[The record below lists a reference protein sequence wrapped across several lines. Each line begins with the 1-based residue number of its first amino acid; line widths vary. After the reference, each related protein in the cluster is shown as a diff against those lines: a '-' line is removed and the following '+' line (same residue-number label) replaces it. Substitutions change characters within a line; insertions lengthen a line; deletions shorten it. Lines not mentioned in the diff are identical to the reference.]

1 VFTRRVKHPHC
12 QHCIHDLLPHHF
24 AVCRTD
30 GQKTRATEFRLE
42 KKKRALSPPAVA
54 LPVVMPLRVA
64 KRWCHYVW
72 PSGGAITRGQRV
84 VPLRVAKRWCHYARP
99 SSGSSMS
106 SYPNMLGEGRFGVLK
121 VTHWIFSITRAQ
133 PFYRHKLCGI
143 RINNLFAV
151 VCPFVCSS
159 WVYDLFTAV
168 VCIPLSAWCAV
179 FILYAYISVS

>member
-1 VFTRRVKHPHC
+1 MWNTHIVNTAFTICFLIISPFIGLMARRLGR
-12 QHCIHDLLPHHF
+12 QNL
-24 AVCRTD
+24 
-30 GQKTRATEFRLE
+30 G
-42 KKKRALSPPAVA
+42 KKKNGHS
-54 LPVVMPLRVA
+54 PLRQLLYL
-64 KRWCHYVW
+64 WSCHYVW
-72 PSGGAITRGQRV
+72 PSGGAITRGQAV
-84 VPLRVAKRWCHYARP
+84 VALRVAKRWCHYARP